1 MGGHKHV
8 SERCFGDSDKCD
20 RDYPRAVGIRGGCSS
35 EPEWWER
42 FHQPMTEWDY

>member
-20 RDYPRAVGIRGGCSS
+20 RDYPRAVGIRGGVLLN
-35 EPEWWER
+35 R
-42 FHQPMTEWDY
+42 NGGKDFTNL